1 MARPALLRLAVLG
14 NVRLV
19 IRLDLVCAD
28 LLRGKQGVGA
38 QHEVFDTHLFG
49 HLETSGIAVVERADC
64 LRGNFRLCE
73 LRVGLNSMLGDLAL
87 LCAQLR
93 KLAGD
98 RLRCEPGIGQ
108 SAGEL
113 LHQEIAT
120 QGPIERLRAH
130 PLVSKRRVVALPNE
144 RMSSERSEE
153 HTSELQS
160 LAYLVCR
167 LLLE

>member
-49 HLETSGIAVVERADC
+49 HLEAGGIAVVERADC
-64 LRGNFRLCE
+64 LRGNFGLCE

-93 KLAGD
+93 KLAGSPP
-98 RLRCEPGIGQ
+98 RCQPGIRQ
-108 SAGEL
+108 NPREL
-113 LHQEIAT
+113 PHQESAT
-120 QGPIERLRAH
+120 PYPAERLRTPPLASKG
-130 PLVSKRRVVALPNE
+130 PLVAP
-144 RMSSERSEE
+144 
-153 HTSELQS
+153 T
-160 LAYLVCR
+160 
-167 LLLE
+167 